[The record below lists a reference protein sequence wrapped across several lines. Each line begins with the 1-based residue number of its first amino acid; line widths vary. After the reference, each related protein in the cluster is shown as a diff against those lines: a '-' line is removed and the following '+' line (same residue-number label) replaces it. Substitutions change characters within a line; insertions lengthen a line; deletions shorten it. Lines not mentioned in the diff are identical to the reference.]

1 VHRII
6 VGSLV
11 SHIFVYEMFLR
22 VLFCFL
28 VWFSLS
34 SPSSLQRHSGLKS
47 FFLAN
52 SVFVLSCSVAVTD
65 VGESSRNYHQTI
77 QMINRKHGFHNDD
90 DDLGPL
96 PANWEKAHTEN
107 GETYFIDHLTGQ
119 SHWLDPR
126 LSKFQK
132 KSLQDCEDNELP
144 YGWEKIVDPE
154 YGIYFIG
161 ESFRSQFISFIV

>member
-1 VHRII
+1 MF
-6 VGSLV
+6 V
-11 SHIFVYEMFLR
+11 SSTKLFFS
-22 VLFCFL
+22 VLL
-28 VWFSLS
+28 WDLILLSLS
-34 SPSSLQRHSGLKS
+34 DSCCVAFGVGKKQQLSSNFGFIVS
-47 FFLAN
+47 FN
-52 SVFVLSCSVAVTD
+52 AVTD

-96 PANWEKAHTEN
+96 PANWEKAYTEN
-107 GETYFIDHLTGQ
+107 GETYFIDHSTGQ

-132 KSLQDCEDNELP
+132 KSLQDCDDDELP

-154 YGIYFIG
+154 YGIYYIG
-161 ESFRSQFISFIV
+161 ESRS

>member
-1 VHRII
+1 
-6 VGSLV
+6 
-11 SHIFVYEMFLR
+11 MFILDIP
-22 VLFCFL
+22 L
-28 VWFSLS
+28 
-34 SPSSLQRHSGLKS
+34 
-47 FFLAN
+47 
-52 SVFVLSCSVAVTD
+52 TD
-65 VGESSRNYHQTI
+65 LGESSRNYHQNI

-96 PANWEKAHTEN
+96 PPNWEKAYTEN
-107 GETYFIDHLTGQ
+107 GETYFIDHTTGQ

-132 KSLQDCEDNELP
+132 KSLQDCEDDELP

-161 ESFRSQFISFIV
+161 KSQQQQPPCIHHITHLQNVFHF